1 LTAGWAAAGAH
12 FEPYGQSL
20 ADALQQLG
28 MPCEVSYCGLS
39 GFRATELEACA
50 NASTTQP
57 DTAGR
62 VGKGLA
68 YILDS
73 QARPDVV
80 LIMAGTNDMAMG
92 KDVGKA
98 LRSVRSLHQLC
109 HARGVATVALAP
121 PFHDARK
128 KQLFAKLL
136 SSWCRF
142 QADVLRFIDPEE
154 LVPRTAGSLF
164 WDADA
169 LHLTKA
175 GYQSLGQSVAQLLH
189 SQLLHEMSNRG
200 CTTHRQPLQR
210 PATRPQLTPPQTPRT
225 AALVHHG
232 ATSPALRKMSGV
244 AHPLMLRSRSPSAA
258 AVRVR

>member
-1 LTAGWAAAGAH
+1 LTAGWAASGAH

-28 MPCEVSYCGLS
+28 LPCEVSYCGLS

-50 NASTTQP
+50 NASVTQP

-68 YILDS
+68 HILDS
-73 QARPDVV
+73 QAPPPDVV

-98 LRSVRSLHQLC
+98 LRSVRNLHQLC
-109 HARGVATVALAP
+109 HARGVPTVALAP
-121 PFHDARK
+121 PFHDPRK

-136 SSWCRF
+136 SSWGRF
-142 QADVLRFIDPEE
+142 QANVLRVIDPEE
-154 LVPRTAGSLF
+154 LVPRTAGNLF

-175 GYQSLGQSVAQLLH
+175 GYQSLGQSLAQILH
-189 SQLLHEMSNRG
+189 PQLLHELNNRG
-200 CTTHRQPLQR
+200 SNRQPLQR
-210 PATRPQLTPPQTPRT
+210 PATRPQLTPPQTPRM
-225 AALVHHG
+225 AAVVHPS
-232 ATSPALRKMSGV
+232 AASPTLRKMNRIP
-244 AHPLMLRSRSPSAA
+244 APMMLRSRSPSAA
-258 AVRVR
+258 TVRVR